1 MAPTPLTESDL
12 RTLISVSARLGSEV
26 QLSKLLDLILQSAG
40 ELTDSPKGSI
50 LLHDERG
57 GGLYFAAATGDDAAE
72 VLKEWGEGASKR
84 VPMKGS
90 KAGSVFSTGESMMED
105 SLKSDQAH
113 FKGVDA
119 SLDRVTE
126 SMVCVPLTL
135 LDPTAAIPKRIGVI
149 QILNKRAG
157 SYTERDRAVLEI
169 LSNYAAVAIR
179 NAELFRRL
187 ATHIGFSRVAD
198 PVEVAAELARPP
210 HIERLTVFSADM
222 RGFTQVCNAL
232 DTPEEIERL
241 LSSFLSAVSDQVL
254 AHDGIV
260 NKMLGDGVLALFRG
274 QQAPVR
280 AVRTAFAVIDQF
292 QCLRRDW
299 NRTYSQD
306 LSFLDIGIGITT
318 GDAVM
323 GTIGWGKTH
332 DFTAIGKTVNLAFAF
347 QSQARSP
354 KDATVRKRLLVD
366 QATFSAVEE
375 AITRFEGPC
384 TIELRKPDQEH
395 GTPYKQYHLISMD
408 GESSAEDGAATTKA
422 RLSVFLCHAS
432 QDKPAVRGLY
442 TNLCKDGFNP
452 WFDEEN
458 LVPGQDWELE
468 IRRAVRKSDA
478 VVVCLS
484 NGSVNKEGYLQ
495 RELRFVLD
503 VADEKPEGTIFVVPV
518 KLEEC
523 ELPDRLSALHWVTL
537 SASGGYDKLKLALA
551 TRARQLE
558 QKGTNPGM
566 RKGN

>member
-1 MAPTPLTESDL
+1 MPTTPLTESDL

-26 QLSKLLDLILQSAG
+26 QLSKLLELILQSAG

-50 LLHDERG
+50 LLHDERA
-57 GGLYFAAATGDDAAE
+57 GGLYFAAAAGDDAAE
-72 VLKEWGEGASKR
+72 VLKEWGEGASIR
-84 VPMKGS
+84 VPTKGS
-90 KAGSVFSTGESMMED
+90 KAGAVFSSGESMMED
-105 SLKSDQAH
+105 SLKSDHAH

-179 NAELFRRL
+179 NAELFRQL
-187 ATHIGFSRVAD
+187 ATHLGFGRLAD

-210 HIERLTVFSADM
+210 HIERLTVLSADM
-222 RGFTQVCNAL
+222 RGFTQVCNAM
-232 DTPEEIERL
+232 DSPEEIERL
-241 LSSFLSAVSDQVL
+241 LSSFLSAVSDEVAAQ
-254 AHDGIV
+254 DGIV

-274 QQAPVR
+274 PQAPVR
-280 AVRTAFAVIDQF
+280 AVRTAFAVIEQF

-306 LSFLDIGIGITT
+306 LSFLDIGIGIAT

-323 GTIGWGKTH
+323 GTIGWGKTR
-332 DFTAIGKTVNLAFAF
+332 DFTAVGKTVNLAFAF

-366 QATFSAVEE
+366 QPTFSAVEE

-384 TIELRKPDQEH
+384 IMELRKPDQEH

-408 GESSAEDGAATTKA
+408 GEGSAEERAPTEP

-442 TNLCKDGFNP
+442 TNLCKDGFDP
-452 WFDEEN
+452 WLDEEN

-484 NGSVNKEGYLQ
+484 NGSVSKEGYLQ

-518 KLEEC
+518 KLEDC
-523 ELPDRLSALHWVTL
+523 ELPDRLRALHCVTL
-537 SASGGYDKLKLALA
+537 SAPGGYDKLKLALA

-558 QKGTNPGM
+558 QKATNPGM
-566 RKGN
+566 RKEN